1 MQTIHRLGV
10 LLGEEPGALLDEL
23 TKSKPL
29 PAAPPAVPVGLPGDL
44 LKRRP
49 DIREAEA
56 RVAAETA
63 RVGVARA
70 DLFPKILLTGAVGR
84 QGTEPSQLTLG
95 AGNFFEVGPAIT
107 LPIFTAGKIRGN
119 IEAQKQRLEQSLTEY
134 QNTVLRS
141 LEETENA
148 LVAYGREKDRQ
159 ARLVAAVDASRQA
172 TMLADELYTR
182 GLSDFLSVLD
192 AQRQQLAAEDDL
204 AQSDTAVVTNLVALY
219 KALGGGW
226 EAVPQP

>member
-1 MQTIHRLGV
+1 
-10 LLGEEPGALLDEL
+10 
-23 TKSKPL
+23 
-29 PAAPPAVPVGLPGDL
+29 VGLPGDL

-70 DLFPKILLTGAVGR
+70 DLFPKIVLSGAMGR
-84 QGTEPSQLTLG
+84 QGTDVSALTLG
-95 AGNFFEVGPAIT
+95 AGNFFSIGPAIT
-107 LPIFTAGKIRGN
+107 MPIFTAGKIRGN
-119 IEAQKQRLEQSLTEY
+119 IEAQKQRLDQALSEY

-141 LEETENA
+141 LEEAENS
-148 LVAYGREKDRQ
+148 LVAYGHEQERRQ
-159 ARLVAAVDASRQA
+159 SLGAAVEASRDA
-172 TMLADELYTR
+172 TVLANELYVR

-226 EAVPQP
+226 EAIQ